1 MLNNLLQEAQV
12 AVNEGVVN
20 DMTEVTKGGGGGKIW
35 PAGPVLARLVEV
47 VELGNRAVSF
57 EGQAKDPAPHIRL
70 GFALFSANH
79 SYDDGQPGLIRTFD
93 MTISNNEKSKTHKLF
108 KRMNY
113 SGDKKHFA
121 ELLGMGYLL
130 TITHKPGKKPTDKP
144 YVNIDLDTISP
155 PIDVMSQQHY
165 QIPNAPDN
173 YYRLFLWNKPT
184 KAQWDSLIIK
194 DADGKELTADKQWIQ
209 EDLVKALDFAGSPL
223 EGLLFGTQTGIPAP
237 GTVPAAA
244 PTAPAAPAMAA
255 PAPIP
260 AGTVPAA
267 SVPAGPAAV
276 PTAPAAPAAP
286 AVPAPA
292 APALATPV
300 PPAVPATPAP
310 VAVPPAPAV

>member
-12 AVNEGVVN
+12 AVTEGVVN

-57 EGQAKDPAPHIRL
+57 EGQPKDPAPHIRL

-144 YVNIDLDTISP
+144 YVNIDLDTIAP

-165 QIPNAPDN
+165 NIPNAPDN

-184 KAQWDSLIIK
+184 QAQWDSLIIK
-194 DADGKELTADKQWIQ
+194 DADAKELAADKQWIQ
-209 EDLVKALDFAGSPL
+209 EDMVKALDFAGSPL
-223 EGLLFGTQTGIPAP
+223 EGLLFGTATGIPAP
-237 GTVPAAA
+237 GT
-244 PTAPAAPAMAA
+244 AA
-255 PAPIP
+255 PAPAAVPAPVP
-260 AGTVPAA
+260 AGAAPAA

-276 PTAPAAPAAP
+276 PAAVPQAPATPAAAPALAVPVAP
-286 AVPAPA
+286 AVPAI
-292 APALATPV
+292 PALVAVPV
-300 PPAVPATPAP
+300 PPAV
-310 VAVPPAPAV
+310 